1 MTHHTPRRHSLRR
14 GTAVVAA
21 LGALTLLAACGD
33 DEDESST
40 NGSVQASI
48 DESGTEGVD
57 PGEGAVPDTGN
68 PADSGVPTEEGSA
81 SGGSMTILGFEFS
94 PLTVTAGTEFSIENL
109 DGTAHTVTSDDDVF
123 DVRVEG
129 GATQTLSIAEPG
141 TYDFHCEIHSSMQGT
156 IVVN

>member
-1 MTHHTPRRHSLRR
+1 MTHHTRRRHSLSR
-14 GTAVVAA
+14 GTAVRTA

-33 DEDESST
+33 DVDESST
-40 NGSVQASI
+40 SGSVVASI
-48 DESGTEGVD
+48 DESGTDDVD

-68 PADSGVPTEEGSA
+68 PADSGVPTEEGSP
-81 SGGSMTILGFEFS
+81 SGGSMSILGFEFS
-94 PLTVTAGTEFSIENL
+94 PLTVTAGTEFAIENL
-109 DGTAHTVTSDDDVF
+109 DGTAHTVTSDDDLF

-141 TYDFHCEIHSSMQGT
+141 TYAIHCKIHSSMKGT